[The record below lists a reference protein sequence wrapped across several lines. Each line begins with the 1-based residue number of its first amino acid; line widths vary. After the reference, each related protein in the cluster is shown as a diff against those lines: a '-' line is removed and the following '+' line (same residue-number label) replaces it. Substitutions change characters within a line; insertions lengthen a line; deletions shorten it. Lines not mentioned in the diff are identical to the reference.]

1 MAGGYNNLSPSQNWQ
16 SLGGGG
22 LAGYNNQGGAGTPV
36 ARDTMD
42 SLRIGIGRVPSAEY
56 PDGYLGTIR
65 SRRDDR
71 LLDSIKSR
79 VNQKAYQR
87 GVHKGERIEPSMYYW
102 PEQVHPMMGIE
113 RQFKAQAIV
122 NPINGAVTYQSMRS
136 APQVN
141 LTPAPH
147 LVNDGKANTQADQP
161 GQIDA
166 RRRDMMAY
174 LKPAWS

>member
-1 MAGGYNNLSPSQNWQ
+1 MAGANNNFSPSQNWQ

-22 LAGYNNQGGAGTPV
+22 LNGYNNQGGAGTPV

-42 SLRIGIGRVPSAEY
+42 SLRIGVGRVPSAEY

-71 LLDSIKSR
+71 LLDSIKNR

-102 PEQVHPMMGIE
+102 PEQVNPMMGIE
-113 RQFKAQAIV
+113 RQMKATQV
-122 NPINGAVTYQSMRS
+122 NINGGVVYQSVRS
-136 APQVN
+136 APETS

-147 LVNDGKANTQADQP
+147 LVNDGKANTQANQP
-161 GQIDA
+161 GTIDE
-166 RRRDMMAY
+166 RRKAMMAY